1 MKKKHEEEHEN
12 VERWLL
18 TYSDLITLMMAFFV
32 ILFAMAQVD
41 AAKFKTLSQSLSMA
55 FGAHGGSGGTNM
67 LTNFQGARVAPPS
80 ISVMSEDS
88 QFNDV
93 MKLIREYTNQAG
105 ISKSV
110 QASIQERGLVLNLA
124 DTVLF
129 ESGKAD
135 LSPRA
140 QAILDHLAEIIF
152 STGRMIR
159 VEGHTDNIP
168 INTARYRSNWQLS
181 TDRATNVIMYWIS
194 KYPDAGPRLSA
205 GGYGEFRPIA
215 TNQTA
220 EGRTKN
226 RRVEIVLLRQE
237 TADKEP
243 GAKPA
248 EAPAR

>member
-1 MKKKHEEEHEN
+1 MKKKQEEEHDN
-12 VERWLL
+12 IERWLL
-18 TYSDLITLMMAFFV
+18 TYSDLITLMMAFFT

-55 FGAHGGSGGTNM
+55 FGAKGASGGSNM
-67 LTNFQGARVAPPS
+67 LTNFQGTGVKPPS
-80 ISVMSEDS
+80 ISIMTENN

-93 MKLIREYTNQAG
+93 MKLIQQYTSKAG

-140 QAILDHLAEIIF
+140 QAILDHLAAILF

-159 VEGHTDNIP
+159 VEGHTDNVP

-194 KYPDAGPRLSA
+194 KHPDVGPRLSA

-215 TNQTA
+215 SNQTP
-220 EGRTKN
+220 EGKTKN
-226 RRVEIVLLRQE
+226 RRVEIVLLRQDSAAE
-237 TADKEP
+237 EP
-243 GAKPA
+243 
-248 EAPAR
+248 EAPPNK